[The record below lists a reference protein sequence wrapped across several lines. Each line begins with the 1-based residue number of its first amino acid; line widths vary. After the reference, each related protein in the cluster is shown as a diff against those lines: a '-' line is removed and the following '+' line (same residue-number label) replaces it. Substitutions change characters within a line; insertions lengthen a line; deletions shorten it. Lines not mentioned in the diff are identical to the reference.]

1 MKNSTKLKAGL
12 LLTSLAC
19 AAGATAAL
27 VLLQK
32 KREEEVYHEA
42 ELKAM
47 DELEE
52 MMRSESDCASCAC
65 AEECPAPET
74 YAAAKNDAAHAA
86 LAAQLKDHSLARTYV
101 CLVCGRIRDDA
112 GTIDAPIGRHPTD
125 RKKMAVTQKNSRSA
139 VTHWRVLERFAA
151 YTLVECR
158 LETGRTHQIRVHMA
172 YRGHPILGD
181 MVYGHKKPELGQSS
195 QCLHAKEL
203 RFVHPRTGEPVTVS
217 CGLPDY
223 FTALLEKLRAGA

>member
-1 MKNSTKLKAGL
+1 MKNSTKVKAGL

-74 YAAAKNDAAHAA
+74 YAAAKNDASAA
-86 LAAQLKDHSLARTYV
+86 ETTAAEPAKAETEYRILSA
-101 CLVCGRIRDDA
+101 LVYA
-112 GTIDAPIGRHPTD
+112 
-125 RKKMAVTQKNSRSA
+125 
-139 VTHWRVLERFAA
+139 F
-151 YTLVECR
+151 
-158 LETGRTHQIRVHMA
+158 
-172 YRGHPILGD
+172 
-181 MVYGHKKPELGQSS
+181 
-195 QCLHAKEL
+195 
-203 RFVHPRTGEPVTVS
+203 
-217 CGLPDY
+217 
-223 FTALLEKLRAGA
+223 

>member
-1 MKNSTKLKAGL
+1 MKNSTKVKAGL

-74 YAAAKNDAAHAA
+74 YAAAKNDASAA
-86 LAAQLKDHSLARTYV
+86 ETTAEEPAKAETEDKEPDV
-101 CLVCGRIRDDA
+101 EIEIVDGDEDDDEPETA
-112 GTIDAPIGRHPTD
+112 G
-125 RKKMAVTQKNSRSA
+125 
-139 VTHWRVLERFAA
+139 LE
-151 YTLVECR
+151 
-158 LETGRTHQIRVHMA
+158 
-172 YRGHPILGD
+172 D
-181 MVYGHKKPELGQSS
+181 
-195 QCLHAKEL
+195 
-203 RFVHPRTGEPVTVS
+203 
-217 CGLPDY
+217 
-223 FTALLEKLRAGA
+223 